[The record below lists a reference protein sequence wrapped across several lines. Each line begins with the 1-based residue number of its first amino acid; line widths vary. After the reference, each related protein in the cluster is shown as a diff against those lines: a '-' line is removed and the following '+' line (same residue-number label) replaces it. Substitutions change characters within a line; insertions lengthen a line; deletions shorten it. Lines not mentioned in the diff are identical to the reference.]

1 MLLSV
6 LLFSRLAPDQAARWQ
21 FFPFVLGMVFLG
33 LPHGAL
39 DHLAPL
45 FLRHRPLTA
54 RYLIAFVLGY
64 VALAA
69 AYLAFW
75 QVWPAGALAV
85 FLLLSWLHWGQG
97 DAYYLEA
104 FGGRKPPPSPAARLL
119 VWAVRGGLP
128 IILPPLVHP
137 RASATVAAGIL
148 SWYGG
153 AAGWLPSGQARTAGS
168 VVFGLLVVAY
178 GMRAWRAASRTG
190 GRGFRRDMGE
200 VAGLV
205 IFFWLTPPILA
216 VGVYFC
222 AWHSARHLA
231 RLVLL
236 DPADIEPLARGRM
249 GRVMWRTAGQA
260 LPMTLG
266 ALAMLAGL
274 FVWHGRSGGGIG
286 GLVYL
291 YLSLIAALTFPH
303 FALVLWM
310 DREERRQDLADAVL
324 VGGRGD

>member
-137 RASATVAAGIL
+137 RAFATVAAGIL

-190 GRGFRRDMGE
+190 
-200 VAGLV
+200 
-205 IFFWLTPPILA
+205 
-216 VGVYFC
+216 
-222 AWHSARHLA
+222 HL
-231 RLVLL
+231 L
-236 DPADIEPLARGRM
+236 
-249 GRVMWRTAGQA
+249 
-260 LPMTLG
+260 
-266 ALAMLAGL
+266 
-274 FVWHGRSGGGIG
+274 
-286 GLVYL
+286 
-291 YLSLIAALTFPH
+291 
-303 FALVLWM
+303 
-310 DREERRQDLADAVL
+310 LADATHSSRRRL
-324 VGGRGD
+324 LLRLAFGPAPGTAGAAGPRRH